1 MSTRQRRLSKAVWRL
16 VGLVA
21 LAPCFNT
28 AEAGPVRDRLRQIA
42 NQKKQDY
49 QYRKGIYETAKWL
62 EGNLAAKTGPAW
74 DAYQAVPDS
83 NPTLKQVKYR
93 AWQEVSEQ
101 YRRAKSQRAREYTA
115 MRAAKRAWLRA
126 EREWQMCPVGK

>member
-1 MSTRQRRLSKAVWRL
+1 MKRRLSSGVWVL

-21 LAPCFNT
+21 FLGCFD
-28 AEAGPVRDRLRQIA
+28 AADAGPVRDRLRQIS

-62 EGNLAAKTGPAW
+62 EGNLAGKTAVAW
-74 DAYQAVPDS
+74 DAYTAVPDS
-83 NPTLKQVKYR
+83 NSSLKQSKYQ
-93 AWQEVSEQ
+93 AWLRVCEQ
-101 YRRAKSQRAREYTA
+101 YRRAQSQTPREYRA
-115 MRAAKRAWLRA
+115 MTDARTAWLNA